1 MSTSLISM
9 LAERSG
15 TLLAENEYWGA
26 SPLAFVENNAVHFQ
40 HVDWLGTER
49 ITTSYSGATEGS
61 YSSLPFGDGF
71 VVNGADQDP
80 YHFAVLDHDY
90 ESGQDHAQFRE
101 YSDAQGRWNSPDP
114 YDGSYDFTDPQ
125 SFNRYSYVGNNPLS
139 FTDPTGQFAPIVPP
153 AVCAGGPE
161 VCAIGIA
168 VDVAELA
175 IGYGIVKGLE
185 DLFGF
190 GGPTFH
196 GSLKP
201 RPNAQPWDE
210 YNIHYGPNIAG
221 ALGLPDESCEFGACG
236 AGPSSF
242 GPGGPSGGSNPLE
255 VTSTAISFSGIW
267 AVIGGLTGPATTVS
281 YDPKNHLLCGGL
293 GWGVSG
299 GHNFSIGPVVIHAKP
314 GNTSEDVLGGE
325 SWSGGWNITPWW
337 GVQGSTNSS
346 GYTAGYSYGVPGIS
360 GAWTHS
366 GCKHV
371 GG

>member
-1 MSTSLISM
+1 
-9 LAERSG
+9 
-15 TLLAENEYWGA
+15 
-26 SPLAFVENNAVHFQ
+26 VHKN
-40 HVDWLGTER
+40 WLNTDR
-49 ITTSYSGATEGS
+49 VITDLNGATGAT
-61 YSSLPFGDGF
+61 YTSLPFGDGGSEDVIESYAGWDF
-71 VVNGADQDP
+71 Q
-80 YHFAVLDHDY
+80 HFGDMDFDSWDSTY
-90 ESGQDHAQFRE
+90 HAQFRN
-101 YSDAQGRWNSPDP
+101 YSQLQARWLSPDP
-114 YDGSYDFTDPQ
+114 YDGSYDPSNPQ
-125 SFNRYSYVGNNPLS
+125 SFNRYAYVLNNPLS
-139 FTDPTGQFAPIVPP
+139 LTDPFGLMECQDDPCDGSGDGGGGDGGYEGGGYCPP
-153 AVCAGGPE
+153 SEASCGGW
-161 VCAIGIA
+161 G
-168 VDVAELA
+168 D
-175 IGYGIVKGLE
+175 
-185 DLFGF
+185 
-190 GGPTFH
+190 GGWPSGGGGGNGGGE
-196 GSLKP
+196 GSPSSSGGK
-201 RPNAQPWDE
+201 
-210 YNIHYGPNIAG
+210 YGPPHLPPNWG
-221 ALGLPDESCEFGACG
+221 PDPGSFGEDLGLPTGPGVPPFTGGGLGDILGLGGAGCEFGACG

-314 GNTSEDVLGGE
+314 GNTSEDVLGGG

-360 GAWTHS
+360 GAWTYS